1 MTGDVSANNLQPF
14 CHLVAWI
21 NTVFKNNPKL
31 ELSRVV
37 HYLLAAS
44 RGLNYIRKYRFCIMK
59 TNMNPHA
66 WKPLTS
72 WLPYYLITVQI
83 LTILLLISAPEI
95 VANDNVSLKTDM
107 WSVGVIVYVL
117 LSGVSPFYSDNHER
131 ACANVTE
138 IRYKFPDDFFAD
150 ISDEAQDFIEE
161 LLIRDQAHRPPAEEC
176 LEFPWIRMCDPE
188 NSIHV
193 RKKRISLARLA
204 AFNARRRYQYE
215 SNNQN
220 TSITTSQL
228 LSPEK
233 KSSLGQR
240 RWHPNS

>member
-1 MTGDVSANNLQPF
+1 LDIKPENILLAVGDEP
-14 CHLVAWI
+14 
-21 NTVFKNNPKL
+21 
-31 ELSRVV
+31 RVV
-37 HYLLAAS
+37 LSDFGEA
-44 RGLNYIRKYRFCIMK
+44 IRLGSVPYQ
-59 TNMNPHA
+59 HE
-66 WKPLTS
+66 LTGNAEFA
-72 WLPYYLITVQI
+72 
-83 LTILLLISAPEI
+83 APEI

-240 RWHPNS
+240 R